1 MARITEVVV
10 MKGRTIN
17 LGDRNFA
24 KFEFGLTAKLDE
36 GEKYKEVF
44 ENLNK
49 EIDDLVDLEHG
60 KHKD

>member
-1 MARITEVVV
+1 MARISEVVV
-10 MKGRTIN
+10 TKGRTLN
-17 LGDRNFA
+17 LGNYNSAR
-24 KFEFGLTAKLDE
+24 FEFGLTAKLDE